1 MKINII
7 SVPVREVVS
16 FTMFC
21 KPDLELLKQTKK
33 IFCSIHRIGKTR
45 ISTSIQFGEYCVNV
59 NIPIE
64 GYKLFEY
71 TEWHYFSGFRQ
82 THHYFVISK
91 KQNFEV
97 YKEYLQKVITKAI
110 EYYHIEL
117 DELTV
122 ELECSGF

>member
-16 FTMFC
+16 FTMFA
-21 KPDLELLKQTKK
+21 KPNLELLKQNKRL
-33 IFCSIHRIGKTR
+33 FCSIHRIGKTR
-45 ISTSIQFGEYCVNV
+45 VSTSIQFGDYCVNI
-59 NIPIE
+59 NLPID
-64 GYKLFEY
+64 GYKLFEH
-71 TEWHYFSGFRQ
+71 TDWNYFSGIRV
-82 THHYFVISK
+82 THSYFVISK

-97 YKEYLQKVITKAI
+97 YKQYLEKLITKAI
-110 EYYHIEL
+110 EYYNIKL